1 MARAGK
7 ALKRVLTRYG
17 ISQNQL
23 ATTMGIDRSNV
34 SRWVS
39 ESRDPSAEAVAQIK
53 QALVRLQPAAAEEF
67 VQFYLYEGMEEAQ
80 VIAPS
85 SSGNGTPNNLTISQ
99 ADLSANGS
107 LTTSHIGSPELGQVS
122 NRYHGFCGLVFAQAM
137 GFAQLTSCAYTQL
150 EYIQT

>member
-23 ATTMGIDRSNV
+23 ATVMGIDRSNV

-53 QALVRLQPAAAEEF
+53 QALMHLQAAAAEDF
-67 VQFYLYEGMEEAQ
+67 VQFYLYEGMDDSAI
-80 VIAPS
+80 VP
-85 SSGNGTPNNLTISQ
+85 TPL
-99 ADLSANGS
+99 A
-107 LTTSHIGSPELGQVS
+107 TTSGHAHSAMPLAVQRSDYLAGAALTVMAG
-122 NRYHGFCGLVFAQAM
+122 NRHPGFVL
-137 GFAQLTSCAYTQL
+137 
-150 EYIQT
+150 

>member
-53 QALVRLQPAAAEEF
+53 HALVRLQPTAAEDF
-67 VQFYLYEGMEEAQ
+67 VRFYLYEGMEEVAEM
-80 VIAPS
+80 P
-85 SSGNGTPNNLTISQ
+85 
-99 ADLSANGS
+99 NGS
-107 LTTSHIGSPELGQVS
+107 PTHSHGAQNTTPASNGPNTSPVVMQPVGGSRHP
-122 NRYHGFCGLVFAQAM
+122 GFVV
-137 GFAQLTSCAYTQL
+137 
-150 EYIQT
+150 

>member
-23 ATTMGIDRSNV
+23 ATVMEIDRSNI

-53 QALVRLQPAAAEEF
+53 QALMHLQAAAAEDF
-67 VQFYLYEGMEEAQ
+67 VQFYLYEGMDDPAT
-80 VIAPS
+80 VA
-85 SSGNGTPNNLTISQ
+85 T
-99 ADLSANGS
+99 A
-107 LTTSHIGSPELGQVS
+107 TSHGSIPRDRPPSDDHVGTALTLMAG
-122 NRYHGFCGLVFAQAM
+122 NRYPGFVL
-137 GFAQLTSCAYTQL
+137 
-150 EYIQT
+150 

>member
-23 ATTMGIDRSNV
+23 ATLMGIDRSNI

-53 QALVRLQPAAAEEF
+53 QALMHLQAAAAEDF
-67 VQFYLYEGMEEAQ
+67 VQFYLYEGMDDPATL
-80 VIAPS
+80 A
-85 SSGNGTPNNLTISQ
+85 
-99 ADLSANGS
+99 
-107 LTTSHIGSPELGQVS
+107 TTSDNDHWPIPIDRQQSDDRSGTVLTLMAG
-122 NRYHGFCGLVFAQAM
+122 NRHPGFVM
-137 GFAQLTSCAYTQL
+137 
-150 EYIQT
+150 

>member
-53 QALVRLQPAAAEEF
+53 QALVHLQPPAAEDF
-67 VQFYLYEGMEEAQ
+67 VQFYLYEGMEEAKTIPATPTSEHGTNIGIQ
-80 VIAPS
+80 PS
-85 SSGNGTPNNLTISQ
+85 SQVTTPTTLTPVPSR
-99 ADLSANGS
+99 
-107 LTTSHIGSPELGQVS
+107 HP
-122 NRYHGFCGLVFAQAM
+122 GFVM
-137 GFAQLTSCAYTQL
+137 
-150 EYIQT
+150 

>member
-23 ATTMGIDRSNV
+23 ATVMGIDRSNV

-53 QALVRLQPAAAEEF
+53 QALMQLQAAAAEDF
-67 VQFYLYEGMEEAQ
+67 VQFYLYEGMDNPA
-80 VIAPS
+80 
-85 SSGNGTPNNLTISQ
+85 GLSQ
-99 ADLSANGS
+99 APQALTDPRHRPPNRSEHPMETALSAIAANC
-107 LTTSHIGSPELGQVS
+107 HP
-122 NRYHGFCGLVFAQAM
+122 
-137 GFAQLTSCAYTQL
+137 GFAV
-150 EYIQT
+150 

>member
-23 ATTMGIDRSNV
+23 ATVMGIDRSNV

-53 QALVRLQPAAAEEF
+53 QALMHLQAAAAEDF
-67 VQFYLYEGMEEAQ
+67 VQFYLYEGMDDPA
-80 VIAPS
+80 ALPTS
-85 SSGNGTPNNLTISQ
+85 L
-99 ADLSANGS
+99 AAANGHGYS
-107 LTTSHIGSPELGQVS
+107 PIPLAMERSEYLTGARMTMTAG
-122 NRYHGFCGLVFAQAM
+122 NRHP
-137 GFAQLTSCAYTQL
+137 GFAL
-150 EYIQT
+150 

>member
-39 ESRDPSAEAVAQIK
+39 ESRDPSAEAVTQIK
-53 QALVRLQPAAAEEF
+53 QALMRLQPHAAEDF
-67 VQFYLYEGMEEAQ
+67 VQFFLYEGMDDVAILSAA
-80 VIAPS
+80 IAP
-85 SSGNGTPNNLTISQ
+85 
-99 ADLSANGS
+99 DS
-107 LTTSHIGSPELGQVS
+107 LPQHLPLP
-122 NRYHGFCGLVFAQAM
+122 RPDHAM
-137 GFAQLTSCAYTQL
+137 GLGLPVMASHRHPGFIL
-150 EYIQT
+150 

>member
-23 ATTMGIDRSNV
+23 ATAMGIDRSNV

-53 QALVRLQPAAAEEF
+53 QALMQLQAAAAEDF
-67 VQFYLYEGMEEAQ
+67 VQFYLYEGMDDPVGA
-80 VIAPS
+80 S
-85 SSGNGTPNNLTISQ
+85 RSSQ
-99 ADLSANGS
+99 AQSEPLHLPLNRPEHPIEAALSA
-107 LTTSHIGSPELGQVS
+107 IGSTRHP
-122 NRYHGFCGLVFAQAM
+122 GFVM
-137 GFAQLTSCAYTQL
+137 
-150 EYIQT
+150 

>member
-7 ALKRVLTRYG
+7 ALKRVLTHYG

-53 QALVRLQPAAAEEF
+53 QALVRLQPAAAEDF
-67 VQFYLYEGMEEAQ
+67 VQFYLYEGMEAIQ
-80 VIAPS
+80 NSVDAPVVQKV
-85 SSGNGTPNNLTISQ
+85 NGLGHRPQSAETTTNRMVTPIV
-99 ADLSANGS
+99 ANR
-107 LTTSHIGSPELGQVS
+107 HP
-122 NRYHGFCGLVFAQAM
+122 GFVL
-137 GFAQLTSCAYTQL
+137 
-150 EYIQT
+150 

>member
-53 QALVRLQPAAAEEF
+53 QALNQLQPNAAEDF
-67 VQFYLYEGMEEAQ
+67 VQFFLYEGMDDVTIRPGATELSSR
-80 VIAPS
+80 PS
-85 SSGNGTPNNLTISQ
+85 H
-99 ADLSANGS
+99 LSLPRLDHATDMA
-107 LTTSHIGSPELGQVS
+107 LPMMASHRHP
-122 NRYHGFCGLVFAQAM
+122 GFIL
-137 GFAQLTSCAYTQL
+137 
-150 EYIQT
+150 

>member
-53 QALVRLQPAAAEEF
+53 LALMYIQAAAAEDF
-67 VQFYLYEGMEEAQ
+67 VQFYLYEGMDDMALPPGAIESAG
-80 VIAPS
+80 IPAH
-85 SSGNGTPNNLTISQ
+85 LTLPRVDHASM
-99 ADLSANGS
+99 AMPHVA
-107 LTTSHIGSPELGQVS
+107 SHRHP
-122 NRYHGFCGLVFAQAM
+122 GFVL
-137 GFAQLTSCAYTQL
+137 
-150 EYIQT
+150 

>member
-39 ESRDPSAEAVAQIK
+39 ESRDPSAEAVTQIK
-53 QALVRLQPAAAEEF
+53 QALMRLQPHAAEDF
-67 VQFYLYEGMEEAQ
+67 VQFFLYEGMDDVA
-80 VIAPS
+80 VTSAAIAPDS
-85 SSGNGTPNNLTISQ
+85 LPHH
-99 ADLSANGS
+99 LS
-107 LTTSHIGSPELGQVS
+107 LPRPDH
-122 NRYHGFCGLVFAQAM
+122 AM
-137 GFAQLTSCAYTQL
+137 GVPVMATHRHPGFIL
-150 EYIQT
+150 

>member
-23 ATTMGIDRSNV
+23 ATAMGIDRSNV

-53 QALVRLQPAAAEEF
+53 QALMQLQAAAAEDF
-67 VQFYLYEGMEEAQ
+67 VQFYLYEGMDNPTGLSQSHQAQSEPLHLPLHRSTHPVEA
-80 VIAPS
+80 A
-85 SSGNGTPNNLTISQ
+85 
-99 ADLSANGS
+99 LSAIS
-107 LTTSHIGSPELGQVS
+107 ASHHP
-122 NRYHGFCGLVFAQAM
+122 GFVM
-137 GFAQLTSCAYTQL
+137 
-150 EYIQT
+150 